1 MTISQSDDKITKR
14 VLTNWSS
21 ECYADYVVNIFLEG
35 IPLDKYAKSVSV
47 KGLRVSYGKVTA
59 LQGIDLELEP
69 GQPTAILGPN
79 GAGKTTLINVLT
91 TMLRRF
97 EGQALVAGVDVQK
110 DPIKVRSLIG
120 LMPQDNNLYEPL
132 SGMDNLLLQ
141 GSLHN
146 MNKKASKEAAID
158 MLKKMGLLEVA
169 DRPASTYSG
178 GMKRRLV
185 YARAMLH
192 YPQMVFL
199 DEPTTGLDVQSRYA
213 LWEDIESFSAQN
225 RSIVLTTH
233 YIEEAERFCKRI
245 IVIDK
250 GQVIADGS
258 PESLKTSG
266 EKTLEEVI
274 LNLTGKEHAK
284 R

>member
-1 MTISQSDDKITKR
+1 MDRKT
-14 VLTNWSS
+14 
-21 ECYADYVVNIFLEG
+21 
-35 IPLDKYAKSVSV
+35 KSVSV

-59 LQGIDLELEP
+59 LQGIDLELDP

-79 GAGKTTLINVLT
+79 GAGKTTLIHVLT
-91 TMLRRF
+91 TMLKRF
-97 EGQALVAGVDVQK
+97 EGQALVAGMDVK
-110 DPIKVRSLIG
+110 KEPIGVRALIG
-120 LMPQDNNLYEPL
+120 LMPQENNLYEPL

-141 GSLHN
+141 GALHN
-146 MNKKASKEAAID
+146 MNRKASKEAATD
-158 MLKKMGLLEVA
+158 MLKKIGLLEVA
-169 DRPASTYSG
+169 GRPVSTYSG

-199 DEPTTGLDVQSRYA
+199 DEPTTGLDVQSRYT

-250 GQVIADGS
+250 GRVIADGS
-258 PESLKTSG
+258 PASLKTGG

-274 LNLTGKEHAK
+274 LNLTGKEFK
-284 R
+284 RQ

>member
-14 VLTNWSS
+14 VLTKWSS

>member
-1 MTISQSDDKITKR
+1 VTISQSDDKITKR

>member
-1 MTISQSDDKITKR
+1 
-14 VLTNWSS
+14 
-21 ECYADYVVNIFLEG
+21 
-35 IPLDKYAKSVSV
+35 LDRKNSAVSV
-47 KGLRVSYGKVTA
+47 KALQVSYGKVTA

-69 GQPTAILGPN
+69 GQPVALLGPN

-91 TMLRRF
+91 TMLKRF
-97 EGQALVAGVDVQK
+97 DGQAFVSGIDVQK
-110 DPIKVRSLIG
+110 NSLKVRSLIG

-141 GSLHN
+141 GALHN
-146 MNKKASKEAAID
+146 MNSKVSKEAAVEV
-158 MLKKMGLLEVA
+158 LKRIGLLEVA
-169 DRPASTYSG
+169 GRPVSTYSG

-185 YARAMLH
+185 YARTMLH
-192 YPQMVFL
+192 KPQMVFL

-213 LWEDIESFSAQN
+213 LWEDIENFSTQN
-225 RSIVLTTH
+225 RSIILTTH
-233 YIEEAERFCKRI
+233 YIEEAEKFCKRI

-250 GQVIADGS
+250 GKIIADGS

-274 LNLTGKEHAK
+274 LNLTGKELIK

>member
-1 MTISQSDDKITKR
+1 LDWKTK
-14 VLTNWSS
+14 
-21 ECYADYVVNIFLEG
+21 A
-35 IPLDKYAKSVSV
+35 VSV
-47 KGLRVSYGKVTA
+47 KDLRVSYGKVTA
-59 LQGIDLELEP
+59 LSGIDLELEF
-69 GQPTAILGPN
+69 GQPVALLGPN

-91 TMLRRF
+91 TMLKRF
-97 EGQALVAGVDVQK
+97 DGQAMVAGMDVK
-110 DPIKVRSLIG
+110 RNSIKVRSLIG

-141 GSLHN
+141 GALHS
-146 MNKKASKEAAID
+146 MDKKTSKEAAAD
-158 MLKKMGLLEVA
+158 MLKRIGLLEVA
-169 DRPASTYSG
+169 GRPVSTYSG

-185 YARAMLH
+185 YARTMLH
-192 YPQMVFL
+192 NPQMVFL

-213 LWEDIESFSAQN
+213 LWEDIENFSAQN

-250 GQVIADGS
+250 GRIIADGS
-258 PESLKTSG
+258 PESLKTNG

-274 LNLTGKEHAK
+274 LNLTGKELTK
-284 R
+284 K

>member
-1 MTISQSDDKITKR
+1 
-14 VLTNWSS
+14 
-21 ECYADYVVNIFLEG
+21 
-35 IPLDKYAKSVSV
+35 V

-59 LQGIDLELEP
+59 LSGVDLELEP
-69 GQPTAILGPN
+69 GQPVALLGPN

-91 TMLRRF
+91 TILRRF
-97 EGQALVAGVDVQK
+97 DGQALVAGMDVRK
-110 DPIKVRSLIG
+110 ESVKVRSLIG

-141 GSLHN
+141 GALHG
-146 MNKKASKEAAID
+146 MDIKASKEAAAD
-158 MLKKMGLLEVA
+158 MLERIGLLEVA
-169 DRPASTYSG
+169 SRPVSTYSG

-185 YARAMLH
+185 YARTMLH
-192 YPQMVFL
+192 NPQIIFL

-213 LWEDIESFSAQN
+213 VWEDIASFSVQN

-233 YIEEAERFCKRI
+233 YIEEAERFCRRI

-250 GQVIADGS
+250 GRIIADGS
-258 PESLKTSG
+258 PESLKTKG

-274 LNLTGKEHAK
+274 LNLTGKEL
-284 R
+284 RN

>member
-1 MTISQSDDKITKR
+1 
-14 VLTNWSS
+14 
-21 ECYADYVVNIFLEG
+21 
-35 IPLDKYAKSVSV
+35 
-47 KGLRVSYGKVTA
+47 
-59 LQGIDLELEP
+59 
-69 GQPTAILGPN
+69 
-79 GAGKTTLINVLT
+79 
-91 TMLRRF
+91 
-97 EGQALVAGVDVQK
+97 
-110 DPIKVRSLIG
+110 VRALIG
-120 LMPQDNNLYEPL
+120 LMPQENNLYEPL

-141 GSLHN
+141 GALHN
-146 MNKKASKEAAID
+146 MNRKASKEAATD
-158 MLKKMGLLEVA
+158 MLKKIGLLEVA
-169 DRPASTYSG
+169 GRPVSTYSG

-199 DEPTTGLDVQSRYA
+199 DEPTTGLDVQSRYT

-250 GQVIADGS
+250 GRVIADGS
-258 PESLKTSG
+258 PASLKTGG

-274 LNLTGKEHAK
+274 LNLTGKELK
-284 R
+284 QQ